1 MGTGENLSRERVS
14 LSLRHPARRPCEGP
28 DPTPSSGTPPQSRST
43 SVRLTVPLSVTL
55 IISLLFPGCG
65 DSPPQGDS
73 PRDPT
78 RLRLGDTVLVKNE
91 FPSRVDTAEMVEL
104 TQITRR
110 DGPEE
115 FLLWGSSEMTVGWRG
130 ELYLADDSGIRVFSA
145 DGSRVR
151 YIAGHGQGPGEMRF
165 VTGMAVDS
173 LGRLLA
179 VDETNRRVAIQD
191 TSGTVLDHWR
201 LPDGRPDGGLR
212 AITPIPGGQSLLAFF
227 PLVEPPDWRQT
238 FPRPVFLRLDRN
250 GEILDTVFVPLRL
263 HEDCPFE
270 EDGRYNR
277 GPLGDGRIRYVPKVT
292 WTASR
297 QGSVIFGCPTKY
309 EFESID
315 PSGGVPRASLDKP
328 AVKSNPE
335 EIDWIME
342 SMEKVAESVGRS
354 WKWSGP
360 LPPENLPYFSRI
372 LIGRY
377 GRIWVWPEHP
387 GTKQVVQGQ
396 EVWRP
401 TWTGAFD
408 VFEADGTYRGS
419 VALPEGARFRSHPAV
434 LDPFIAGDTVWL
446 LRFDSLDVPAV
457 SKMLVEW
464 VK

>member
-1 MGTGENLSRERVS
+1 MREREGLENLR
-14 LSLRHPARRPCEGP
+14 PA
-28 DPTPSSGTPPQSRST
+28 SSGPTRQVFSRRS
-43 SVRLTVPLSVTL
+43 PLSRYGCRARGGTRISCLCICLTL
-55 IISLLFPGCG
+55 SSLLGACDKRETRKEEAFP
-65 DSPPQGDS
+65 
-73 PRDPT
+73 
-78 RLRLGDTVLVKNE
+78 LRRQVADTTLVLNHYSDH
-91 FPSRVDTAEMVEL
+91 PDTARMVEL
-104 TQITRR
+104 IQITKRE
-110 DGPEE
+110 GPAD
-115 FLLWGSSEMTVGWRG
+115 FLMWTVSRITVGWRG
-130 ELYLADDSGIRVFSA
+130 ELYVTDDSGIRVFSP
-145 DGSRVR
+145 DGSSVR
-151 YIAGHGQGPGEMRF
+151 YIARNGQGPGEVLT

-173 LGRLLA
+173 LGRLMA
-179 VDETNRRVAIQD
+179 VDETNRRVAVLD
-191 TSGTVLDHWR
+191 TSGAVIDHWR
-201 LPDGRPDGGLR
+201 LPNGRPGYGLR

-227 PLVEPPDWRQT
+227 PPVEPPDWRQK

-315 PSGGVPRASLDKP
+315 PSGGVLRASLDKP
-328 AVKSNPE
+328 PVKSNPE

-419 VALPEGARFRSHPAV
+419 VALPEGARFRSHPA
-434 LDPFIAGDTVWL
+434 LFDPFIAGDTVWL
-446 LRFDSLDVPAV
+446 LRFDSLDVPAA

-464 VK
+464 EK